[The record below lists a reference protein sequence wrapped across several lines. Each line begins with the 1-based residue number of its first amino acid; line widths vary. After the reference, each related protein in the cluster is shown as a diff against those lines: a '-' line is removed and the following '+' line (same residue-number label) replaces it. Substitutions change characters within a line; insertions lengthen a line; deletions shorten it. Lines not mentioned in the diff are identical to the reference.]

1 MTCSSRTRGLAK
13 MKFLACFDL
22 FLPSPTDDE
31 DDDDD
36 NKEKKNST
44 NSQFYLHHS
53 CDGGEQQSEW
63 RVGTVSQIHSVGG
76 MKRRHA
82 LTSVQY
88 WENGASAQSH
98 KSTVS
103 GEWNV
108 GTVSKVHSIGGMER
122 PHGLTSPQ
130 YWGNEDVTYNQS
142 SVWTELGCF
151 TQREEVGWSASLP
164 PLNLQKKMTKAC
176 DL

>member
-1 MTCSSRTRGLAK
+1 

-53 CDGGEQQSEW
+53 CDGGGQQAEW

-76 MKRRHA
+76 MKRQHG

-88 WENGASAQSH
+88 RENGASTRSH
-98 KSTVS
+98 
-103 GEWNV
+103 
-108 GTVSKVHSIGGMER
+108 
-122 PHGLTSPQ
+122 
-130 YWGNEDVTYNQS
+130 
-142 SVWTELGCF
+142 
-151 TQREEVGWSASLP
+151 
-164 PLNLQKKMTKAC
+164 
-176 DL
+176 